1 MAVSRARQLNP
12 LTSIRFIAAAF
23 VIWLHIK
30 VLFYNAGPSYYLSRI
45 KVVSLF
51 FVLSGFILSYIY
63 SSGFPEGRLRFLVAR
78 VVRLWPAHVA
88 AIVLMCLVAP
98 GEVAQR
104 LTPGKL
110 AATLSMTNSWLPFEQ
125 YWFFVVP
132 PAWTVSTEF
141 GLYFCFLFLIYKWER
156 TWPWKLGGSFLVLCG
171 MILLFEAER
180 ARLAH
185 WSLHSWYY
193 ILYVHP
199 FARLFEF
206 TLGMATYECWRRAGP
221 KIKNQIVVGTVWEFA
236 ALALL
241 LFMVWQSP
249 VWADQV
255 TRLWSFGSELA
266 GFWMLTSSSCIGY
279 AALIFV
285 LAQEQGLMARL
296 LSRPVFVLLGH
307 LSYAIYLVHWPVLVF
322 FSTHRRSFAGMPDWV
337 MFSIIGL
344 LILGL
349 SYLIWAT
356 VEKPCRALLGRFWP
370 ARANA

>member
-1 MAVSRARQLNP
+1 MAVSRTRQLDP
-12 LTSIRFIAAAF
+12 LTSIRFIAAVL
-23 VIWLHIK
+23 VIWCHIN
-30 VLFYNAGPSYYLSRI
+30 VLFYNAGPLYWFSWMRL
-45 KVVSLF
+45 VSLF
-51 FVLSGFILSYIY
+51 FVLSGFILSYLY
-63 SSGFPEGRLRFLVAR
+63 SSGFRDGRLRFLVAR
-78 VVRLWPAHVA
+78 VVRLWPARIA

-98 GEVAQR
+98 GEVIPK

-110 AATLSMTNSWLPFEQ
+110 AATLTMTTSWFPFES
-125 YWFFVVP
+125 YWFFPVP

-156 TWPWKLGGSFLVLCG
+156 TWPWKLIGSFLVLCG
-171 MILLFEAER
+171 MIVLFETER
-180 ARLAH
+180 ARLMQWAEH
-185 WSLHSWYY
+185 FWYFN
-193 ILYVHP
+193 LYVHP

-206 TLGMATYECWRRAGP
+206 TLGMVTYECWRRAGP
-221 KIKNQIVVGTVWEFA
+221 KIKNQIVAGTVWEFA
-236 ALALL
+236 ALAFL

-249 VWADQV
+249 VWADHV
-255 TRLWSFGSELA
+255 TGLWFFGSELA
-266 GFWMLTSSSCIGY
+266 GFWMLAGPTSIGY

-285 LAQEQGLMARL
+285 LAQEQGLIARL

-322 FSTHRRSFAGMPDWV
+322 FSTHRKSFAGMPDWV

-349 SYLIWAT
+349 AYLIWAT
-356 VEKPCRALLGRFWP
+356 IEKPCRALLKRFWP